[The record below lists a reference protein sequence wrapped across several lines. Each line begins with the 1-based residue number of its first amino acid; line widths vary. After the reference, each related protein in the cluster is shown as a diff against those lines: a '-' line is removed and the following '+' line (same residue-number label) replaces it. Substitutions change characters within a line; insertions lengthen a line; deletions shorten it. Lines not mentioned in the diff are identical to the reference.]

1 MRFGKIQ
8 YLNLMPFDVFLKS
21 YPIPTRYKSAAFAN
35 RSYPSK
41 LNQSFLFH
49 RIDAGFISTIAGCT
63 AHRKQRGTQAG
74 IVAKGA
80 VWSVLSL
87 ESNGDSALGEQC
99 GSVANFVKGT
109 TAKVANLPQSLQSSH
124 SPTATPRILEENNQA
139 ESEKSKH
146 PLESLFSKVD
156 SSVDSKETSAN
167 AERYPLFSKEA
178 MLCHGDFQSA
188 RNDKK
193 SEISEKTPQAV
204 GFVMRKQGAS
214 TQVSGFSKAQST
226 NEKPTPET
234 SHNDSKICGGAVVAL
249 HTFGGRSY
257 LGGND
262 YPPNVCNQS
271 HCSPKAESPRKDY
284 QSDTSN
290 ALSTIL
296 GLQGRVLIGD
306 RALQYRFSG
315 GKAIDMGQ
323 VWWEKHRLPFVF
335 GRLCYNK
342 HAHFYSNIARAFVK
356 KRAKIPHYILQAR
369 AKACGIPSAYI
380 REYLTHI
387 HYHIQAK
394 ERAGLERFYRALRLQ
409 AIKPPSRIY
418 PRNVDSSKCAPN
430 APYKGSSNV

>member
-8 YLNLMPFDVFLKS
+8 YLNLIPFDVFLKS

-214 TQVSGFSKAQST
+214 TQVGGFSKAQST

-335 GRLCYNK
+335 GRLCYNSYGE
-342 HAHFYSNIARAFVK
+342 FYNNIARAFVK
-356 KRAKIPHYILQAR
+356 KRVKIPHYILQAR
-369 AKACGIPSAYI
+369 AKACGIPPHYI
-380 REYLTHI
+380 REYLAHI
-387 HYHIQAK
+387 HYHIHAK
-394 ERAGLERFYRALRLQ
+394 ERVGLERFYRALRLK

-418 PRNVDSSKCAPN
+418 PRNVDSSKCTPN
-430 APYKGSSNV
+430 TPYKRQL

>member
-1 MRFGKIQ
+1 
-8 YLNLMPFDVFLKS
+8 
-21 YPIPTRYKSAAFAN
+21 
-35 RSYPSK
+35 
-41 LNQSFLFH
+41 
-49 RIDAGFISTIAGCT
+49 
-63 AHRKQRGTQAG
+63 
-74 IVAKGA
+74 
-80 VWSVLSL
+80 
-87 ESNGDSALGEQC
+87 
-99 GSVANFVKGT
+99 
-109 TAKVANLPQSLQSSH
+109 
-124 SPTATPRILEENNQA
+124 
-139 ESEKSKH
+139 
-146 PLESLFSKVD
+146 
-156 SSVDSKETSAN
+156 
-167 AERYPLFSKEA
+167 
-178 MLCHGDFQSA
+178 
-188 RNDKK
+188 
-193 SEISEKTPQAV
+193 
-204 GFVMRKQGAS
+204 MRKQGAS

>member
-49 RIDAGFISTIAGCT
+49 RIDAGFISTIAGYT

-87 ESNGDSALGEQC
+87 ESNGDS
-99 GSVANFVKGT
+99 SVDCHADF
-109 TAKVANLPQSLQSSH
+109 QS
-124 SPTATPRILEENNQA
+124 TCNDD
-139 ESEKSKH
+139 K
-146 PLESLFSKVD
+146 KVD
-156 SSVDSKETSAN
+156 SS
-167 AERYPLFSKEA
+167 
-178 MLCHGDFQSA
+178 
-188 RNDKK
+188 
-193 SEISEKTPQAV
+193 PQA
-204 GFVMRKQGAS
+204 Q
-214 TQVSGFSKAQST
+214 
-226 NEKPTPET
+226 
-234 SHNDSKICGGAVVAL
+234 
-249 HTFGGRSY
+249 
-257 LGGND
+257 
-262 YPPNVCNQS
+262 
-271 HCSPKAESPRKDY
+271 SPRKDY

-323 VWWEKHRLPFVF
+323 VWWEKHHLPFVF

-342 HAHFYSNIARAFVK
+342 HAHFYANIARAFVK
-356 KRAKIPHYILQAR
+356 KRAKIPRYILQAR
-369 AKACGIPSAYI
+369 AKACGIPSTYI

-387 HYHIQAK
+387 HYHIHTK
-394 ERAGLERFYRALRLQ
+394 ERVGLERFYRALRLQ

-430 APYKGSSNV
+430 TPYKGNSNV

>member
-8 YLNLMPFDVFLKS
+8 YLNLIPFDVFLKS

-109 TAKVANLPQSLQSSH
+109 TAKVANLPQSLQSSLV
-124 SPTATPRILEENNQA
+124 PTVTPRILEENNQA

-167 AERYPLFSKEA
+167 AERYPLF
-178 MLCHGDFQSA
+178 CHGDFQSA
-188 RNDKK
+188 RNDDKK
-193 SEISEKTPQAV
+193 VDSSSQA
-204 GFVMRKQGAS
+204 Q
-214 TQVSGFSKAQST
+214 
-226 NEKPTPET
+226 
-234 SHNDSKICGGAVVAL
+234 
-249 HTFGGRSY
+249 
-257 LGGND
+257 
-262 YPPNVCNQS
+262 
-271 HCSPKAESPRKDY
+271 SPRKDY

-296 GLQGRVLIGD
+296 GLQGRVFIGD

-342 HAHFYSNIARAFVK
+342 HAHFYANIARAFVK

>member
-8 YLNLMPFDVFLKS
+8 YLNLIPFDVFLKS

-87 ESNGDSALGEQC
+87 ESNGGSALGSHS
-99 GSVANFVKGT
+99 GDFVDFRATADHQSSSALKSTKSPTST
-109 TAKVANLPQSLQSSH
+109 TAI
-124 SPTATPRILEENNQA
+124 PRILEENNQA
-139 ESEKSKH
+139 KSGKSKH

-156 SSVDSKETSAN
+156 SSVDYHA
-167 AERYPLFSKEA
+167 
-178 MLCHGDFQSA
+178 DFQSA
-188 RNDKK
+188 RNDDKK
-193 SEISEKTPQAV
+193 VDSSPQA
-204 GFVMRKQGAS
+204 Q
-214 TQVSGFSKAQST
+214 
-226 NEKPTPET
+226 P
-234 SHNDSKICGGAVVAL
+234 
-249 HTFGGRSY
+249 
-257 LGGND
+257 
-262 YPPNVCNQS
+262 
-271 HCSPKAESPRKDY
+271 PRKDY

-342 HAHFYSNIARAFVK
+342 HAHFYANIARAFVK